1 MMDWNNSI
9 WNLPIQSLK
18 TLHLHYQSAYG
29 HQTWQGGDLPLGAS
43 TYKVTWLCDHIIFW
57 INAANCI
64 STIRV
69 PMAIE
74 FHIIVTYRDG
84 LPLIKSNG
92 NWIMWS
98 LKIRW
103 QTKIIISSLL
113 KSLWPH
119 SLAGWLL
126 TWRSLYP

>member
-1 MMDWNNSI
+1 MDWNNSI
-9 WNLPIQSLK
+9 WNLPILSLK

-29 HQTWQGGDLPLGAS
+29 HQTWRGGDLALGAS
-43 TYKVTWLCDHIIFW
+43 TYKVTWLCDHIILS
-57 INAANCI
+57 INATNCI

-74 FHIIVTYRDG
+74 FHIIVTYRDE

-103 QTKIIISSLL
+103 QTKIIVSFLP
-113 KSLWPH
+113 KFLWPH